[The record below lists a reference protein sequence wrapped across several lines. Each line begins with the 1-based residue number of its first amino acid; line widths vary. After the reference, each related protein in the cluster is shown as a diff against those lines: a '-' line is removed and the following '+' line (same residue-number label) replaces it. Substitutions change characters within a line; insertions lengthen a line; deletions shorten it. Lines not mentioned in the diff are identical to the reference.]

1 MDHSLGGKL
10 DIPDDRRQTAN
21 KTTQV
26 RFIAEHLGCERE
38 TINLSPN
45 PFPGGVRM
53 LTAAYSMFNR
63 RHFLKHMAGLS
74 LMALPAFRFLQGINA
89 FAQTLKK
96 NNKSL
101 IILWMSGGPPT
112 IDLWDL
118 KSGQPTGGEFKP
130 IGTTASGIQIS
141 EHL

>member
-1 MDHSLGGKL
+1 
-10 DIPDDRRQTAN
+10 
-21 KTTQV
+21 
-26 RFIAEHLGCERE
+26 
-38 TINLSPN
+38 
-45 PFPGGVRM
+45 M

-101 IILWMSGGPPT
+101 IILWMSGASS
-112 IDLWDL
+112 
-118 KSGQPTGGEFKP
+118 SGQLIERSSCCRR
-130 IGTTASGIQIS
+130 AY
-141 EHL
+141 